1 LHLKRAFTLK
11 KYHHVHVFFY
21 IKLIKK
27 GDLFEKAIVL
37 VLVVKKKKKIELVV
51 CNGQHVGRTHNL
63 KPIPPPVLATT

>member
-11 KYHHVHVFFY
+11 KIPSRSCFFH

-37 VLVVKKKKKIELVV
+37 VLVVKKKKKEK
-51 CNGQHVGRTHNL
+51 N
-63 KPIPPPVLATT
+63 